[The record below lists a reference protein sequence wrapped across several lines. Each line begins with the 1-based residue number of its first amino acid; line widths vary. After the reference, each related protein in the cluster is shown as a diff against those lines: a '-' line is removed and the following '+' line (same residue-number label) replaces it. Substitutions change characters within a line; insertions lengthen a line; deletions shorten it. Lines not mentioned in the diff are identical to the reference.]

1 MRRRRSPINKIQDT
15 HPFQYFQEE
24 QRFRQIWVW
33 LLVAL
38 VAGIAWYGTIVQ
50 LIYKKPFGSNPA
62 PDSLMLIIW
71 VIFGI
76 GLPLFFY
83 SLRLKTEVRSD
94 GVYVR
99 FIPLHRSYQLY
110 TPENIERCEVVT
122 YSPLRD
128 YGGYGIR
135 YGIQGKAYN
144 VSGHRGVK
152 LHLIGKKPIMIG
164 SQSPEQFA
172 SAIRSITSR

>member
-1 MRRRRSPINKIQDT
+1 MNKTQHT
-15 HPFQYFQEE
+15 NPNVYFREE

-33 LLVAL
+33 LLVGL

-62 PDSLMLIIW
+62 PDSLMLMIW
-71 VIFGI
+71 VIFGL
-76 GLPLFFY
+76 GLPLFFG

-99 FIPLHRSYQLY
+99 FIPLHRSFQTY
-110 TPENIERCEVVT
+110 PRENIEKCEVVT
-122 YSPLRD
+122 YRPLRD

-135 YGIQGKAYN
+135 YGSQGKAYN
-144 VSGHRGVK
+144 VSGNSGVK
-152 LHLIGKKPIMIG
+152 LHLKGKKPIMIG
-164 SQSPEQFA
+164 SQSSEQFA
-172 SAIRSITSR
+172 AAVRSIISH